1 MKDYLPLA
9 VAVGLG
15 FLWFMN
21 RGKAPEHKPELFTAP
36 GVALP
41 GADTDWSGTW
51 AGADDA
57 LIRIKGRKGQ
67 YAPDG
72 VTLHPFTLYPD
83 GYSAEFKC
91 RVKGRMWHLK
101 LVRQGERA
109 KLSGWQEPAP
119 RPPTVITKM
128 TPAEREMRNLQEK
141 LLQQQAAREV
151 RGIDLGIFER
161 IDRE

>member
-1 MKDYLPLA
+1 MKDDIPLF

-15 FLWFMN
+15 AVWFMN
-21 RGKAPEHKPELFTAP
+21 RSKAPEHKAEMFTP
-36 GVALP
+36 GIALP

-51 AGADDA
+51 AGPDDA

-83 GYSAEFKC
+83 GYSAEFTCKVKA
-91 RVKGRMWHLK
+91 RVWHLK
-101 LVRQGERA
+101 LVRVQEKA

-119 RPPTVITKM
+119 RPPSVISPM
-128 TPAEREMRNLQEK
+128 NEWERAVRKAQEK
-141 LLQQQAAREV
+141 VAHQQAAREV
-151 RGIDLGIFER
+151 RGVDLGVFER